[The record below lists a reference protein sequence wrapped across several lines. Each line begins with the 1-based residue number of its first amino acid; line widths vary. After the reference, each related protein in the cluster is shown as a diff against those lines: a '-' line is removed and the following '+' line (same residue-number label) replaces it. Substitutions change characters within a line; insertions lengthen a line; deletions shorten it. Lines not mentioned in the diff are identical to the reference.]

1 MPNLMPGKPGTK
13 EAFGISKVHDDY
25 TIVIPPK
32 AIQHYQISDSDYILL
47 ITGQRGKAGLGMIR
61 IKTGLNSIFKK
72 YIEKVKQV
80 EKVYWMDDRAF
91 VMLKIKKGSVK
102 TNLDILKAFLI
113 DIGDCL
119 LVVKSTTVTMSFTPV
134 ETWKEIFKKH
144 GFMEAIE
151 NMKKLEIF

>member
-1 MPNLMPGKPGTK
+1 MRKIIDNQEL
-13 EAFGISKVHDDY
+13 E
-25 TIVIPPK
+25 
-32 AIQHYQISDSDYILL
+32 L
-47 ITGQRGKAGLGMIR
+47 
-61 IKTGLNSIFKK
+61 K
-72 YIEKVKQV
+72 Y
-80 EKVYWMDDRAF
+80 
-91 VMLKIKKGSVK
+91 KKGSVK

-134 ETWKEIFKKH
+134 ETWKEIFKKY